1 MQVGV
6 SLCVCVYVSSSSSV
20 SACLHHCLRL
30 QLCVRLSMCL
40 ALYVLVSA
48 CLCLSRMWV
57 LSVCLAESLCLSL
70 VSVSAC
76 VCVCVS
82 VRPSVRLALFVP
94 ACVCVYLFQS
104 VSVWKSCTIK
114 KAKAPSNPDGGTVRQ
129 HRSAAFVAK
138 WLQLLNLFS
147 AHFAPLPL
155 AVQTLSVQ
163 AALLEVGLVTNASGW
178 HRIGRDSCQQTLGSE
193 YEQKF
198 QAPMKDSTRV
208 RSARLAYVGTSS
220 GELYAARKNHV
231 RG

>member
-1 MQVGV
+1 M
-6 SLCVCVYVSSSSSV
+6 SV
-20 SACLHHCLRL
+20 FG
-30 QLCVRLSMCL
+30 
-40 ALYVLVSA
+40 
-48 CLCLSRMWV
+48 LCL
-57 LSVCLAESLCLSL
+57 
-70 VSVSAC
+70 C
-76 VCVCVS
+76 VCVCVCVCGCGCGCGCVCVRVS
-82 VRPSVRLALFVP
+82 VRPSGPVCACL
-94 ACVCVYLFQS
+94 CVCVYLFQS

-163 AALLEVGLVTNASGW
+163 AALLEVGLVTNAPGW

-193 YEQKF
+193 YGQKF
-198 QAPMKDSTRV
+198 QAPRNDSTRV

-231 RG
+231 RQLRLATISWDVMF

>member
-1 MQVGV
+1 M
-6 SLCVCVYVSSSSSV
+6 SV
-20 SACLHHCLRL
+20 FG
-30 QLCVRLSMCL
+30 
-40 ALYVLVSA
+40 
-48 CLCLSRMWV
+48 LCL
-57 LSVCLAESLCLSL
+57 
-70 VSVSAC
+70 C

-82 VRPSVRLALFVP
+82 VRPSVWPCLCLPV
-94 ACVCVYLFQS
+94 CVCVYLFQS